1 MTKIVKNQPVSLDDL
16 KYFLSLFRRDAETAE
31 SLNDAMKVVC
41 NYTSLT
47 NTKLLEAVAKEFNLH
62 VRGAIYLI
70 EQFNGSIE
78 RFCRNIQTQHI
89 YGQDFMEQS
98 CKNLLKSDL
107 EEVQFVLE
115 WEGDNTT
122 LRDIQGVLRKAFHD
136 NARHVMVKVVNEGKS
151 IIVSCYI
158 SIHPL

>member
-1 MTKIVKNQPVSLDDL
+1 MTKIVKNNPVSLDDL

-47 NTKLLEAVAKEFNLH
+47 NTKLLEAVVKEFNL
-62 VRGAIYLI
+62 RNAIY
-70 EQFNGSIE
+70 SIE
-78 RFCRNIQTQHI
+78 IFNKSIDEFCWKIQTQHI
-89 YGQDFMEQS
+89 YGQDFMKQS

-115 WEGDNTT
+115 WESDNTT

>member
-1 MTKIVKNQPVSLDDL
+1 MTKIAKNKPVSLDDL

-31 SLNDAMKVVC
+31 SLNDAMKIVC

-47 NTKLLEAVAKEFNLH
+47 NTKLLEAVAKEFNLS
-62 VRGAIYLI
+62 IYLI
-70 EQFNGSIE
+70 EKFNESIE
-78 RFCRNIQTQHI
+78 YFCMKIQTQHI
-89 YGQDFMEQS
+89 YGQDFMKQS

-136 NARHVMVKVVNEGKS
+136 KTRHVLVKVVNEGKS